1 MNTANKIIPFDREQ
15 QMNLPEPPVDPDF
28 NLKGYSSFLFD
39 TQRFLN
45 SEFVLSSDPAA
56 IGLGVIL
63 WAVAWQ
69 QMPCGSLP
77 DDDAQLARLTGF
89 GRDVASFRALKDA
102 AMHGFIKC
110 NDGRLYHRFLIET
123 ALEADAKRN
132 INRANGLRGG
142 RPSKSKENNHSVS
155 ENNPPVSKTE
165 PEVTFSKPIEVKRSK
180 ENRREVNSSSSSAC
194 APVPASPAAAVS
206 SIDDLEL
213 TPELIGWAK
222 SNGITA
228 LADRLASF
236 KAKCRDRRYKPE
248 NPAQTFMQACAEDWA
263 KLNGKAGLQCAG
275 ISNGGGAI
283 ASLVVDPA
291 TEKRRHMAAIQSEI
305 KGIDDLFKMAGIDL
319 DPTSQRRRHTLLSE
333 LTTLQSELA
342 TQSQESAQ

>member
-1 MNTANKIIPFDREQ
+1 MNTAKKIIPFDREQ

-155 ENNPPVSKTE
+155 ENNPPVSKAE

-180 ENRREVNSSSSSAC
+180 ENRKEGNRSSSSAC
-194 APVPASPAAAVS
+194 APVPASPAAAAVPLLS
-206 SIDDLEL
+206 VDDLQENTPALIEL
-213 TPELIGWAK
+213 AKLHSINRIPE
-222 SNGITA
+222 
-228 LADRLASF
+228 RLEHF
-236 KAKCRDRRYKPE
+236 KQKCRTKGYKPD
-248 NPAQTFMQACAEDWA
+248 NPLETFKQACLEDWA
-263 KLNGKAGLQCAG
+263 KLSEK
-275 ISNGGGAI
+275 
-283 ASLVVDPA
+283 ASLQGAGSGQKGAGHSA
-291 TEKRRHMAAIQSEI
+291 TESYWEEARIAAERAKALIFGNQQ
-305 KGIDDLFKMAGIDL
+305 GD
-319 DPTSQRRRHTLLSE
+319 
-333 LTTLQSELA
+333 
-342 TQSQESAQ
+342 AQ

>member
-1 MNTANKIIPFDREQ
+1 
-15 QMNLPEPPVDPDF
+15 MNLPEPPVDPDF

-69 QMPCGSLP
+69 QLPCGSLP

-194 APVPASPAAAVS
+194 APVPASPAAAAVPPLS
-206 SIDDLEL
+206 VDDLQENTPALIEL
-213 TPELIGWAK
+213 AKLHSINRIPE
-222 SNGITA
+222 
-228 LADRLASF
+228 RLEHF
-236 KAKCRDRRYKPE
+236 KQKCRTKGYKPD
-248 NPAQTFMQACAEDWA
+248 NPLETFIQSCLEDWA
-263 KLNGKAGLQCAG
+263 KLSEKAGLQSVG
-275 ISNGGGAI
+275 SGQKVTN
-283 ASLVVDPA
+283 SA
-291 TEKRRHMAAIQSEI
+291 TEAYWEQAR
-305 KGIDDLFKMAGIDL
+305 
-319 DPTSQRRRHTLLSE
+319 LSAE
-333 LTTLQSELA
+333 RAKALIFGNKQGGVE
-342 TQSQESAQ
+342 

>member
-142 RPSKSKENNHSVS
+142 RPSKSKENNPSVS
-155 ENNPPVSKTE
+155 ENNQPVLNENPSVSKTE
-165 PEVTFSKPIEVKRSK
+165 PEVTFSKPIERSK
-180 ENRREVNSSSSSAC
+180 ENRKNRKNRKEGNRSSSSAC
-194 APVPASPAAAVS
+194 APVPASPAAAAVPPLS
-206 SIDDLEL
+206 VDDLQENTPALIEL
-213 TPELIGWAK
+213 AKLRSINRIPE
-222 SNGITA
+222 
-228 LADRLASF
+228 RLEHF
-236 KAKCRDRRYKPE
+236 KQKCRTKGYKPD
-248 NPAQTFMQACAEDWA
+248 NPLETFIQSCHEDWA
-263 KLNGKAGLQCAG
+263 KLDVKAGLQWVSDGQKKAG
-275 ISNGGGAI
+275 
-283 ASLVVDPA
+283 
-291 TEKRRHMAAIQSEI
+291 QSTSEAYWDDARI
-305 KGIDDLFKMAGIDL
+305 KAERAKALIFGNKQGDV
-319 DPTSQRRRHTLLSE
+319 E
-333 LTTLQSELA
+333 
-342 TQSQESAQ
+342 

>member
-69 QMPCGSLP
+69 QLPCGSLP

-142 RPSKSKENNHSVS
+142 RPSKSKENNPSVS
-155 ENNPPVSKTE
+155 ENNPSVLNENPSVSKKE
-165 PEVTFSKPIEVKRSK
+165 PEVTFSKPIERSK
-180 ENRREVNSSSSSAC
+180 QNRKEGNRSSSKSAC
-194 APVPASPAAAVS
+194 APVPASPAAALLSSSVS
-206 SIDDLEL
+206 SLTITQELRDWAAENCIDSLQ
-213 TPELIGWAK
+213 A
-222 SNGITA
+222 
-228 LADRLASF
+228 RLVHYQ
-236 KAKCRDRRYKPE
+236 AKCLQSGYRPHE
-248 NPAQTFMQACAEDWA
+248 PLETFKQACFEDWA
-263 KLNGKAGLQCAG
+263 KVNQQK
-275 ISNGGGAI
+275 S
-283 ASLVVDPA
+283 S
-291 TEKRRHMAAIQSEI
+291 
-305 KGIDDLFKMAGIDL
+305 
-319 DPTSQRRRHTLLSE
+319 
-333 LTTLQSELA
+333 LQSESKGVGA
-342 TQSQESAQ
+342 NGVSGQRGGIHSGFDKIDYTQGIGPNGEF

>member
-1 MNTANKIIPFDREQ
+1 MNTANKILPFDREQ

-142 RPSKSKENNHSVS
+142 RPSKSKENNPSVS
-155 ENNPPVSKTE
+155 ENNQPVLNENPSVSKAE
-165 PEVTFSKPIEVKRSK
+165 PEVTFSKPIERSK
-180 ENRREVNSSSSSAC
+180 ENRKNRKEGNRSSSSAC
-194 APVPASPAAAVS
+194 APVPASPAAAAVS
-206 SIDDLEL
+206 PLSVDDLQENTPALIEL
-213 TPELIGWAK
+213 AKLHSINRIPE
-222 SNGITA
+222 
-228 LADRLASF
+228 RLEYF
-236 KAKCRDRRYKPE
+236 KQKCRTKGYKPD
-248 NPAQTFMQACAEDWA
+248 NPLETFIQSCLEDWA
-263 KLNGKAGLQCAG
+263 KLNEKAGLQSVG
-275 ISNGGGAI
+275 SGQKVTN
-283 ASLVVDPA
+283 SA
-291 TEKRRHMAAIQSEI
+291 TEAYWEQAR
-305 KGIDDLFKMAGIDL
+305 
-319 DPTSQRRRHTLLSE
+319 LSAE
-333 LTTLQSELA
+333 RAKALIFGNKQGDVE
-342 TQSQESAQ
+342 